1 MPVFSSKG
9 IGTNLIRSTTVLGR
23 TVQLKTGHG
32 FYRRHKLPSGLVTDL
47 STSGLTPDQ
56 VETGI
61 ILDIETF
68 LAGGG
73 TIPKVG
79 PGFTG
84 PLERTIIVNNT
95 RVTFRVVESPGGII
109 DVPTYF
115 AS

>member
-9 IGTNLIRSTTVLGR
+9 IGTNLIRTTTVLGR
-23 TVQLKTGHG
+23 TVRLKTGHG
-32 FYRRHKLPSGLVTDL
+32 FYRPHKLPSGQVTDL

-61 ILDIETF
+61 ILDMETF
-68 LAGGG
+68 LAGGD

-79 PGFTG
+79 VGFTR
-84 PLERTIIVNNT
+84 PLERTVFVNNA
-95 RVTFRVVESPGGII
+95 RVTYRAVESPGGTI
-109 DVPTYF
+109 DVPTYY